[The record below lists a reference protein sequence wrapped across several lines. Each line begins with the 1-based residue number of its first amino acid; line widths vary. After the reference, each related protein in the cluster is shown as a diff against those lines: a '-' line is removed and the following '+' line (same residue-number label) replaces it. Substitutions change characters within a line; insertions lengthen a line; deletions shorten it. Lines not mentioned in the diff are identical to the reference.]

1 MKNNLLIGQIS
12 DTHFVSNNKK
22 LFDQH
27 DTYQR
32 LLDTVRTCNQLKN
45 KPDFYIL
52 SGDLIHDDESYYK
65 EFFEIC
71 KNLERPIYPMM
82 GNHDKR
88 DFLKKYI
95 QPELVD
101 EHGYLNYTIK
111 SNSLDVI
118 CLDTAIEDKI
128 EGTLNHTS
136 MQWLEKELKNN
147 IEKPIIIFMHHPPI
161 EIGSILF
168 DHIKCNNGED
178 FINLISQY
186 KNVSDVIFGH
196 VHCVFQTIINEIEFS
211 SCPSTSIQYPIDA
224 KSEKNLNLDN
234 QGYIKLIH
242 FIDGKIRKEHL
253 EIK

>member
-1 MKNNLLIGQIS
+1 MCIR
-12 DTHFVSNNKK
+12 D
-22 LFDQH
+22 
-27 DTYQR
+27 R
-32 LLDTVRTCNQLKN
+32 DTVRTCNQLKN

-136 MQWLEKELKNN
+136 MQWLEKELKNLSN
-147 IEKPIIIFMHHPPI
+147 EQIEKA
-161 EIGSILF
+161 L
-168 DHIKCNNGED
+168 
-178 FINLISQY
+178 
-186 KNVSDVIFGH
+186 KN
-196 VHCVFQTIINEIEFS
+196 
-211 SCPSTSIQYPIDA
+211 
-224 KSEKNLNLDN
+224 
-234 QGYIKLIH
+234 
-242 FIDGKIRKEHL
+242 
-253 EIK
+253 